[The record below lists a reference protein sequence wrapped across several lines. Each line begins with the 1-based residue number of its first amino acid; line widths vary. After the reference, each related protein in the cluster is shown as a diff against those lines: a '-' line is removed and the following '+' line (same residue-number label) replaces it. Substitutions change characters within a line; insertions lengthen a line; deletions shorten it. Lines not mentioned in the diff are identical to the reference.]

1 MAANIALGR
10 NQSAMFASLREP
22 AWHKQGIVFQE
33 PVNGREML
41 KLAQLDFEVMAC
53 PIFGN
58 VRTETGK
65 EVAVG
70 WDKDADAP
78 IMGREMATEPRSEEV
93 DGIKGIYRSDTGVIL
108 GLASE
113 KYEIFQNRE
122 MVEVMDAIAKDSG
135 LTYEVAGGLGKGERV
150 WVLANIPD
158 LSYDIKGDAMK
169 SYLLVQ
175 TSHDGSS
182 ALNIQPTTIRVV
194 CQNTLRMAMIQRK
207 GEEAKHG
214 KQNVKSGYSIKHTR
228 SMKAMVAAAV
238 EAFAGC
244 VEVNKFS
251 RELHKA
257 LAEVPATPA
266 MTDEFFGFIVDGA
279 KDEKETLNE
288 ISKRAEARRD
298 NKRAEL
304 KSLLYSATNQTEATR
319 GTAFGLL
326 NTGTEYVDHFASTR
340 KVNGKSEDQSRFES
354 ANFGGGNDLKD
365 AMLQKIVD
373 LAGV

>member
-1 MAANIALGR
+1 
-10 NQSAMFASLREP
+10 
-22 AWHKQGIVFQE
+22 V
-33 PVNGREML
+33 
-41 KLAQLDFEVMAC
+41 
-53 PIFGN
+53 
-58 VRTETGK
+58 ETGK
-65 EVAVG
+65 ETAIG
-70 WDKDADAP
+70 WDAAADAP
-78 IMGREMATEPRSEEV
+78 IMGREIAADARSEEV
-93 DGIKGIYRSDTGVIL
+93 DGVRGIYRSDTGVIL

-150 WVLANIPD
+150 WVLAHIPD
-158 LSYDIKGDAMK
+158 LTYDVKGDTIK
-169 SYLLVQ
+169 SYILAQ

-182 ALNIQPTTIRVV
+182 ALNLQPTQVRV
-194 CQNTLRMAMIQRK
+194 CCANTLRMAMIARK
-207 GEEAKHG
+207 GMEAKHG

-228 SMKAMVAAAV
+228 SMKAMVAEAV
-238 EAFAGC
+238 AAFAGC

-266 MTDEFFGFIVDGA
+266 MTDEFLSFIVDG
-279 KDEKETLNE
+279 KDAEGKEV
-288 ISKRAEARRD
+288 SKRAEARRD
-298 NKRAEL
+298 SKRAEL
-304 KSLLYSATNQTEATR
+304 NMLRVAATNTTAATA

-326 NTGTEYVDHFASTR
+326 NTGTEWVDHFASTR
-340 KVNGKSEDQSRFES
+340 KVNGKTEDQSRFES

-365 AMLQKIVD
+365 AMLEKIVE

>member
-1 MAANIALGR
+1 MAANLALGR

-22 AWHKQGIVFQE
+22 AWHKQGIVFTE

-41 KLAQLDFEVMAC
+41 KLAQLDFQVQAC

-58 VRTETGK
+58 VRVETGK
-65 EVAVG
+65 ETAIG
-70 WDKDADAP
+70 WDAVTDSP
-78 IMGREMATEPRSEEV
+78 IMGREIAAEPRSEEV
-93 DGIKGIYRSDTGVIL
+93 DGIVGIYRNDTGVIL

-135 LTYEVAGGLGKGERV
+135 ITYEVAGGLGKGERV
-150 WVLANIPD
+150 WVLANVPD
-158 LSYDIKGDAMK
+158 LTYDVKGDTMK

-182 ALNIQPTTIRVV
+182 ALNIQSTAIRVV
-194 CQNTLRMAMIQRK
+194 CQNTLRMAMIARK

-228 SMKAMVAAAV
+228 SMKAMVAEAV
-238 EAFAGC
+238 AAFAGC

-266 MTDEFFGFIVDGA
+266 MTDEFFSFIVDG
-279 KDEKETLNE
+279 KDEKDGGEL
-288 ISKRAEARRD
+288 SKRAEARRD
-298 NKRAEL
+298 GKRAEL
-304 KSLLYSATNQTEATR
+304 NMLRVAATNQTAATS

-340 KVNGKSEDQSRFES
+340 KVNGKTEDQARFES
-354 ANFGGGNDLKD
+354 ANFGNGNDLKD
-365 AMLQKIVD
+365 AMLEKIVE

>member
-1 MAANIALGR
+1 MIA
-10 NQSAMFASLREP
+10 SYREVP
-22 AWHKQGIVFQE
+22 WHKQGVVFQE
-33 PVNGREML
+33 AVSGREML
-41 KLAQLDFEVMAC
+41 KLAGLDFDVMAC

-65 EVAVG
+65 ETAIG
-70 WDKDADAP
+70 WDAAADAP
-78 IMGREMATEPRSEEV
+78 VMGREMAAEPRSEEV

-135 LTYEVAGGLGKGERV
+135 MTYEVAGGLGKGERV

-158 LSYDIKGDAMK
+158 LSYDIKGDMMK

-182 ALNIQPTTIRVV
+182 ALNIQPTMVRV
-194 CQNTLRMAMIQRK
+194 CCSNTLRMAMIARK
-207 GEEAKHG
+207 GEEVKHG
-214 KQNVKSGYSIKHTR
+214 KQNIKSGYSIKHTR
-228 SMKAMVAAAV
+228 SMKAMVAQAV

-244 VEVNKFS
+244 VNVNKFS

-266 MTDEFFGFIVDGA
+266 MKDEFFNYIVASG

-288 ISKRAEARRD
+288 ASKRTETRRD

-304 KSLLYSATNQTEATR
+304 NMLMHSATNQTEATR

-326 NTGTEYVDHFASTR
+326 NTGTEYIDHFASTR

-365 AMLQKIVD
+365 GMLQKIVE
-373 LAGV
+373 LAQV

>member
-1 MAANIALGR
+1 MAANIAIGR

-33 PVNGREML
+33 PVSGREML
-41 KLAQLDFEVMAC
+41 KLAQLDFEVQSC

-58 VRTETGK
+58 VRVETGK

-70 WDKDADAP
+70 WDTATDTP
-78 IMGREMATEPRSEEV
+78 VMGREVSAEARAEEV
-93 DGIKGIYRSDTGVIL
+93 DGVRGIYRNDTGVIL

-113 KYEIFQNRE
+113 KYEMFQNRE

-135 LTYEVAGGLGKGERV
+135 LVYEVAGGLGKGERV

-158 LSYDIKGDAMK
+158 LSYDIKGDQMK

-194 CQNTLRMAMIQRK
+194 CQNTLRMAMIARK

-214 KQNVKSGYSIKHTR
+214 KQNVKSGYSIKHTK
-228 SMKAMVAAAV
+228 SMKQMVADAV
-238 EAFAGC
+238 AAFAGC

-279 KDEKETLNE
+279 KDEKDRAEE
-288 ISKRAEARRD
+288 ISKRAEVRRD
-298 NKRAEL
+298 NKRSEL
-304 KSLLYSATNQTEATR
+304 RMLRMSATNQTTATA

-354 ANFGGGNDLKD
+354 ANFGNGNDLKD
-365 AMLQKIVD
+365 AMLQKIVE